1 MRVSECLCSVTDCL
15 SGLVRDLIFGG
26 FVECPTNVDIS
37 LSKSLLVS
45 RPVQW
50 VLVGIHHLVIYP
62 SNISF

>member
-26 FVECPTNVDIS
+26 FVECPTIADIS
-37 LSKSLLVS
+37 LSKSLLVPIGLYS
-45 RPVQW
+45 GYS
-50 VLVGIHHLVIYP
+50 LS